1 MKELF
6 QYISEEF
13 PYGMRSPCA
22 RDLVSNVLDESE
34 KITCIAERCEWLAKM
49 IPEITLEE
57 IRNILL
63 R

>member
-6 QYISEEF
+6 GYILEEF
-13 PYGMRSPCA
+13 PSSMRSPFA
-22 RDLVSNVLDESE
+22 RDLLTNVLDESE
-34 KITCIAERCEWLAKM
+34 KIECIAERCEWLAKM